1 MFAKT
6 LSDALVLLG
15 LRHETFPAPELEEL
29 PQEPCIDIGCLD
41 LGDPR
46 QAFDALRRVVATAR
60 AERRE
65 EHARGRLD
73 LAA

>member
-15 LRHETFPAPELEEL
+15 LRHETIPTPELEEL
-29 PQEPCIDIGCLD
+29 EEPCIDIGCLD
-41 LGDPR
+41 LSDPR

-60 AERRE
+60 AEQRE
-65 EHARGRLD
+65 ERAPRRFD

>member
-6 LSDALVLLG
+6 LSDAMTLLG
-15 LRHETFPAPELEEL
+15 LRHETLPTPEPEE
-29 PQEPCIDIGCLD
+29 PQETCIDIGCLD

-60 AERRE
+60 AERLRE
-65 EHARGRLD
+65 RDRGRFD

>member
-1 MFAKT
+1 MFSKT
-6 LSDALVLLG
+6 FSDALVLLG
-15 LRHETFPAPELEEL
+15 LRHETLPTAEPEEL
-29 PQEPCIDIGCLD
+29 CVDIGCLD

-60 AERRE
+60 AEQRE
-65 EHARGRLD
+65 ERAPGRFD

>member
-1 MFAKT
+1 MLAKT

-15 LRHETFPAPELEEL
+15 LRHETLPAPELDEPE
-29 PQEPCIDIGCLD
+29 EPCIDIGCLD

-60 AERRE
+60 AEQLQ
-65 EHARGRLD
+65 EHGRGRFD

>member
-15 LRHETFPAPELEEL
+15 LRHETLPAPELEEL
-29 PQEPCIDIGCLD
+29 VEPCIDIGCLD
-41 LGDPR
+41 LSDPR

-60 AERRE
+60 AEQRE
-65 EHARGRLD
+65 EGAPRRFD

>member
-15 LRHETFPAPELEEL
+15 LRHETLPMPEPEE
-29 PQEPCIDIGCLD
+29 QCIDIGCLD
-41 LGDPR
+41 LGDPC

-60 AERRE
+60 VEQRE
-65 EHARGRLD
+65 ERAPSRFD

>member
-15 LRHETFPAPELEEL
+15 LRHETLPAPEPEE
-29 PQEPCIDIGCLD
+29 PEEQYIDIGCLD
-41 LGDPR
+41 LGDPP

-60 AERRE
+60 AEQRE
-65 EHARGRLD
+65 ERARGRFD